1 MTKHGV
7 ALVFR
12 QEFLVRLRTGRWRWL
27 MAAWFGVVLL
37 FTVLFEA
44 GSAASFNSYRDN
56 LAWEGERWQGI
67 PLFGALM
74 LFVLGLALIISPALT
89 AQSIN
94 GDRERGTLATLQITR
109 LTAGDIAV
117 GKLLAGWAV
126 GVGALALTLPFV
138 GWSILRGGV
147 GISRAAVVL
156 FVVALLIGVVCAV
169 SQALSAMLARSIT
182 SALLSYVAVA
192 GLTLGTLLAFGLA
205 LPLSDGGAY
214 GDRED
219 RVWWLLAPNPFVVLA
234 DSAPQTPL
242 KRHPRTGRL
251 QPPPVEDPLGQIG
264 REVRQMRFS
273 PDEKRAFYDRPYD
286 GSPDWPSGPVW
297 PYGLAFNLLLGAG
310 SLAITVRRLRTP
322 VRELTRGTRIA

>member
-7 ALVFR
+7 ALVFK

-27 MAAWFGVVLL
+27 MGAWVTVIFL

-44 GSAASFNSYRDN
+44 GFSSSFSNYSGN
-56 LAWEGERWQGI
+56 LAWADDRWQGI

-74 LFVLGLALIISPALT
+74 LFVLGLAMIISPALT

-109 LTAGDIAV
+109 LTAGDIAI

-126 GVGALALTLPFV
+126 GVGALALALPFV

-147 GISRAAVVL
+147 GIWRAGVVL
-156 FVVALLIGVVCAV
+156 FVVVLLIGVVCAV

-192 GLTLGTLLAFGLA
+192 SLTLGTVLAFGLA
-205 LPLSDGGAY
+205 LPLSGGGYY

-234 DSAPQTPL
+234 DSAPQAPL
-242 KRHPRTGRL
+242 KRDPKTGEL
-251 QPPPVEDPLGQIG
+251 EAPPVDDPLGELARG
-264 REVRQMRFS
+264 VRRMRLS
-273 PDEKRAFYDRPYD
+273 PEERRAYYNSYD
-286 GSPDWPSGPVW
+286 GSGNWPTEPVW
-297 PYGLAFNLLLGAG
+297 PLGLGLNLLLGAG
-310 SLAITVRRLRTP
+310 SVLITVRRLQTP
-322 VRELTRGTRIA
+322 VRELTKGTRIA